1 MSSRAR
7 ACCNATAPATALA
20 NVAASHNASYRHYT
34 YALCVPSRIT
44 HTAML
49 HTSYAAGSLAAAV
62 LGCTPTSLFSAS
74 LGKPLCVQP
83 NDAPKPKPAL
93 LTPAALLVLDALTAP
108 QGSMCAPPRV
118 NINQSTRLLA
128 PSYCIAASKTR
139 RRRRRGDGGDGE
151 VPDDDDGGSF
161 GGGDDGFNGGGGGD
175 RFWWSNQGPLGGGN
189 PGGHIFILWQTL
201 CVLCFL
207 QTMQYTVAAVLNRER
222 PLVCEAGSGK
232 DGSLLVM
239 C

>member
-1 MSSRAR
+1 
-7 ACCNATAPATALA
+7 
-20 NVAASHNASYRHYT
+20 
-34 YALCVPSRIT
+34 
-44 HTAML
+44 ML
-49 HTSYAAGSLAAAV
+49 HTSYAAGSLAAVV
-62 LGCTPTSLFSAS
+62 LGSAPASLLPLATS
-74 LGKPLCVQP
+74 LGKPLLQHP
-83 NDAPKPKPAL
+83 NDGAKAKEL
-93 LTPAALLVLDALTAP
+93 LTPAALVALDALSAP

-151 VPDDDDGGSF
+151 VPDDDDGSSYG
-161 GGGDDGFNGGGGGD
+161 GGGDDGWNGGGGD
-175 RFWWSNQGPLGGGN
+175 RFWWSNQGPLGGG
-189 PGGHIFILWQTL
+189 GGSGHIFWLWQTL

-207 QTMQYTVAAVLNRER
+207 QTMQYTVAAVLNRQR
-222 PLVCEAGSGK
+222 PLAAVCEAGSGK